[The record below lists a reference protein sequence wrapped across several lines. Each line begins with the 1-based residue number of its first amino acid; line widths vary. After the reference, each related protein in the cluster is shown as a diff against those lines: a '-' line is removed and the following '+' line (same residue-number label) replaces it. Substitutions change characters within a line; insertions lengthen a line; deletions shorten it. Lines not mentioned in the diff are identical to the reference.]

1 MMNEKKQKV
10 KLDKNDL
17 KLLNSGQGLK
27 TLFSKEEIDLV
38 SSLKKLKELKQIESL
53 RIELV
58 KVQDWIRKNNKK
70 VIVIFE
76 GRDAAGKGSVIKGLT
91 AFINPRH
98 YKTVALPKPSKDQQG
113 EWYFKRYVEK
123 LPRPGEI
130 VFFDRSWYNRA
141 VVEPVHGFCS
151 KEDYDIFM
159 GQVNEFERMLFE
171 SENIIFKIFLKIS
184 KEEQA
189 RRLMEINS
197 NPLKKWR
204 MTPVDSKAQD
214 LWNEYS
220 KYENAMFER
229 TDTKIAP
236 WTILDGEIRNQALIS
251 SLEHIVDKI
260 PYKDEDL

>member
-1 MMNEKKQKV
+1 M
-10 KLDKNDL
+10 
-17 KLLNSGQGLK
+17 
-27 TLFSKEEIDLV
+27 
-38 SSLKKLKELKQIESL
+38 
-53 RIELV
+53 

-76 GRDAAGKGSVIKGLT
+76 GRDAAGKGSVINGLT

-151 KEDYDIFM
+151 KQEYDIFM

-171 SENIIFKIFLKIS
+171 SENIIFKIFFKYQQGRTS
-184 KEEQA
+184 QA
-189 RRLMEINS
+189 VNG
-197 NPLKKWR
+197 N
-204 MTPVDSKAQD
+204 
-214 LWNEYS
+214 
-220 KYENAMFER
+220 
-229 TDTKIAP
+229 
-236 WTILDGEIRNQALIS
+236 
-251 SLEHIVDKI
+251 
-260 PYKDEDL
+260 